1 MELQYQSGY
10 EEVEENEIVISAVE
24 PKENRKRVWIQKG
37 KNLLRLDEYSSTQI
51 GVTRT
56 TKVSEM
62 ILNGTTDSVAN
73 IFSNVYLCTL
83 KKGNYT
89 FKVYS
94 DDSLVT
100 MQNDADCA
108 FILRNLTSNTNISEK
123 SLKWSDKTIKF
134 TLTEESKI
142 GLTMYANSTNIAFN
156 NYNMKLMIVSRN
168 EAKEYEE
175 YIEQKIYIKNEN
187 DVYEEFMKKEVTTGT
202 LEYNSNITSVDINN
216 WTKIGNVVSVAFRG
230 LVGNSMVNDSNLL
243 ILPFKPKS
251 PGTPLLYIG
260 ERYVPNS
267 VKFAYWSTT
276 NIFKCAPI
284 EAGEYV
290 HIYFTYITNE

>member
-1 MELQYQSGY
+1 M
-10 EEVEENEIVISAVE
+10 
-24 PKENRKRVWIQKG
+24 WIQKG
-37 KNLLRLDEYSSTQI
+37 KNFIKLDECSSTQI
-51 GVTRT
+51 GVART
-56 TKVSEM
+56 IKSSEM
-62 ILNGTTDSVAN
+62 TLNGTTNSVAD
-73 IFSNVYLCTL
+73 IFSNIYLGTL
-83 KKGNYT
+83 KKGNYV

-94 DDSLVT
+94 DDSSVT
-100 MQNDADCA
+100 MTENMDCA
-108 FILRNLTSNTNISEK
+108 FVLKNLTSNTKISEK

-134 TLTEESKI
+134 TITEESKV
-142 GLTMYANSTNIAFN
+142 GLTMYANSTNIVFN
-156 NYNMKLMIVSRN
+156 NYNMKLMIVSGN

-175 YIEQKIYIKNEN
+175 YIEQKIYIKNDN
-187 DVYEEFMKKEVTTGT
+187 DVYEEFMKKEVITGT

-276 NIFKCAPI
+276 NIFKCGTI
-284 EAGEYV
+284 ETGKYV